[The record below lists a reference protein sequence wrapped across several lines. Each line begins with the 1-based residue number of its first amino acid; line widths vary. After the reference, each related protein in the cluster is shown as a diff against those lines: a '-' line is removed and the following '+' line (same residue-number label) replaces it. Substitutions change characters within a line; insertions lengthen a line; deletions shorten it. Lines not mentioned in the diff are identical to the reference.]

1 MGFCLLLKILEKIA
15 AETLVANTV
24 RNFLIMKEIL
34 TEKYISPEL
43 RQKIIDDLRL
53 KEDQYNNN
61 II

>member
-43 RQKIIDDLRL
+43 RQKITDDLRL
-53 KEDQYNNN
+53 KED
-61 II
+61 